1 VCGFIRNY
9 DAGVWNRTLAD
20 AAIGWGCRPGHLA
33 YISIETQNRIPWRF
47 VRFSVC
53 SRPQVAREHNDHVT
67 SLVLPVA
74 VLSQAR
80 RVADAFSAL
89 TGVAVDAAEILAGRA
104 SLLGLEPPGRISAG
118 GATRLMASRDGWC
131 ALTLS
136 RPDDVDAVPALVQSD
151 AVGGDPWPSVQHWV
165 ADCDAAE
172 VTDRARLLGLPVAR
186 LGETPAAPPRVRA
199 FGAATSAR
207 GLSGLLVVDLSA
219 MWAGPL
225 CGQLLARA
233 GATVVK
239 VESPNRPDGTRAGP
253 SAFFD
258 WMNGGKLSYAAD
270 FDEPSELRKLLEA
283 ADVVIESSRPAAL
296 TRRGLGP
303 TNVAPRDGR
312 VWLRITGHGTDGDNA
327 DWVAFGDDAA
337 VSGGLVRG
345 TADDPQFCGDAIAD
359 PLTGLHAALA
369 VAQSLSRGG
378 GELIEMSMAAVA
390 ATYAEL
396 PRADETRCTA
406 TPPLSEPAP
415 QLGADDAAVEKMVAE
430 RRLASC

>member
-1 VCGFIRNY
+1 
-9 DAGVWNRTLAD
+9 
-20 AAIGWGCRPGHLA
+20 
-33 YISIETQNRIPWRF
+33 
-47 VRFSVC
+47 
-53 SRPQVAREHNDHVT
+53 VT
-67 SLVLPVA
+67 SLVIPVA
-74 VLSQAR
+74 VLSKAR
-80 RVADAFSAL
+80 WVADAFRAL
-89 TGVAVDAAEILAGRA
+89 TGVTVDAEEILAGRA
-104 SLLGLEPPGRISAG
+104 ALLGLEPAGRISAG
-118 GATRLMASRDGWC
+118 VATRLMPSRDGWC

-136 RPDDVDAVPALVQSD
+136 RPDDVDAIPALVQSD
-151 AVGGDPWPSVQHWV
+151 AVGDDPWPAVQHWA
-165 ADCDAAE
+165 ADRDTAE
-172 VTDRARLLGLPVAR
+172 VTGSARMLGLPVAA
-186 LGETPAAPPRVRA
+186 LGETPAAPPRIQPL
-199 FGAATSAR
+199 GARTSAR
-207 GLSGLLVVDLSA
+207 GLPGLLVVDLSA

-225 CGQLLARA
+225 CAQLLVRA

-239 VESPNRPDGTRAGP
+239 VESTNRPDGTRAGP
-253 SAFFD
+253 PAFFD

-283 ADVVIESSRPAAL
+283 ADLVIESSRPAAL

-303 TNVAPRDGR
+303 TDVAQRDGR
-312 VWLRITGHGTDGDNA
+312 VWLRITGHGTDSDNA

-369 VAQSLSRGG
+369 VAQSLRRGG

-406 TPPLSEPAP
+406 MPQPSKPAA
-415 QLGADDAAVEKMVAE
+415 QLGADNATVEQLVAE